1 MFLTVSPTHEPH
13 HKPQQ
18 KQQQHFLEIIELK
31 LNQQRKAHME
41 TNNFLSWNQIRRHSY
56 QVSKINKRNVN

>member
-1 MFLTVSPTHEPH
+1 MTLEVGLNILKHDFGMFLNVPPTHEPH

-41 TNNFLSWNQIRRHSY
+41 TNNFLS
-56 QVSKINKRNVN
+56 